1 MDERHRRDYE
11 PTDDPSRERKRTMK
25 LNPIRRLFGND
36 DDKTPVLLA
45 VTPPRSGER
54 TLLGV
59 ENLLGSIAVP
69 EPFSLELAGDADGVT
84 LLARCLQDRVVRGQI
99 AARYPQAQIQR
110 IPDEDDPLNLD
121 EGEQAWSMTLRADGP
136 DYAPLR
142 TFRDDD
148 LLDPG
153 SDPLMAVLGALSNL
167 NEGERVVARMM
178 LNSLGP
184 DWSQGHQEKAHKR
197 PVEERRDPSYTY
209 QTRPLQMDGVTMA
222 VLGVGALAA
231 LRAYLW
237 VQTGQT
243 WKAVLMGV
251 GITAALAA
259 GGWLRHRWK
268 KAHSRVYDPNQIKEK
283 VSRIAFDGEIQVTA
297 ILPENTGRQRAKEL
311 LEPVA
316 AAYRH
321 YDNPAGAKMK
331 ASRVRPAA
339 PDPSMLHPTGPGLFG
354 RRSVLGVREAACLW
368 HPPGARDE
376 TPLVARAGAKVLLPT
391 ARSVSGGAHVGD
403 TTTGTPRKIH
413 FPADLLRRHHLYVA
427 RTRMGKSTLM
437 QHIVRHKMQEKAAGR
452 DGDAIVVVDP
462 HADLVGDLLRHVPES
477 LIDRVRLID
486 LADDRGAP
494 GINLLDSR
502 VFTDRDRTAD
512 SVVRI
517 AKGLWDQWGPRMQS
531 ILEQTVKT
539 LHEANESREAGE
551 QYTILDGLR
560 ILSDTDFR
568 ADVLAEV
575 TDPYLVEWW
584 GRDFF
589 GWRHETR
596 ADALAPVQT
605 RLSYYSSSK
614 RARAILGQ
622 PRSTIDMR
630 RVIREGGVLFVST
643 AQGEAGRDVAALVG
657 ASLLNLVDAVIREQG
672 NLPFEKRRGAL
683 VVVDEMQSMP
693 GVDYES
699 MLSELGKFGASFVLA
714 TQSLAKLDDL
724 SRTMRDTILANV
736 GCLAVFQ
743 VAGND
748 ARQLVWELGKERV
761 TEDDITSLP
770 VHQCYVRATVG
781 TDRMDAFSMKVAKPE
796 TGDPE
801 TAERIWGEAE
811 SYLTPARDLA
821 EKDAGLQELVNKYRE
836 QLERLRKEQQAQE
849 AQSGGE
855 QQAQE
860 QPKRKQQRTKRDQNP
875 KTDAPET
882 ADGTDDEESEE

>member
-11 PTDDPSRERKRTMK
+11 PTDDPNRERKRTM
-25 LNPIRRLFGND
+25 NFNSIRGLFGND
-36 DDKTPVLLA
+36 DDKTPALLA
-45 VTPPRSGER
+45 VTPPRAGER

-110 IPDEDDPLNLD
+110 VPDEDDPLNLD

-237 VQTGQT
+237 VQAGQT

-251 GITAALAA
+251 GVSAALAA
-259 GGWLRHRWK
+259 GGWLWHRWK

-331 ASRVRPAA
+331 AGRVRPAA

-354 RRSVLGVREAACLW
+354 KRSVLGVREAACLW

-376 TPLVARAGAKVLLPT
+376 TPLVARAGARVLLPT

-486 LADDRGAP
+486 LADERGAP

-502 VFTDRDRTAD
+502 VFSDRDRTAD

-539 LHEANESREAGE
+539 LHEANERREAGE

-630 RVIREGGVLFVST
+630 RVIREGGILFVST

-672 NLPFEKRRGAL
+672 SLPFEKRRGAL

-781 TDRMDAFSMKVAKPE
+781 TDRLDAFSMRVAKPE
-796 TGDPE
+796 PGDPE

-821 EKDAGLQELVNKYRE
+821 EKDAGLQELVDKYRD
-836 QLERLRKEQQAQE
+836 QLDRLRKEQQAQG
-849 AQSGGE
+849 GGE

-875 KTDAPET
+875 RNDAPET
-882 ADGTDDEESEE
+882 ADGTDDGEREE